1 VLAVLLVAVS
11 LGLSNF
17 AAAIAIGL
25 SGVDARVRLRV
36 AVAFGLFEGAMPV
49 LGLLIGR
56 QLADAVGSHANVLGG
71 LLLIATGGYECV
83 TSARRDSN
91 QEPEFD
97 RRSMPRLLISG
108 AGLSVDNL
116 VVGFAL
122 GTYGVSF
129 ALAAIII
136 AVTSVTMSLV
146 GLEIGDR
153 LGSRFEHDTELLGG
167 IVLIAVGAAIA
178 IGIL

>member
-1 VLAVLLVAVS
+1 M
-11 LGLSNF
+11 GLSNF

-36 AVAFGLFEGAMPV
+36 VVAFGLFEGAMPV

-56 QLADAVGSHANVLGG
+56 QLADALGSRANVLGG
-71 LLLIATGGYECV
+71 VLLIATGGHACLMS
-83 TSARRDSN
+83 TRRDAQ
-91 QEPEFD
+91 QEPELGQ
-97 RRSMPRLLISG
+97 RSMPQLLISG
-108 AGLSVDNL
+108 AALSVDNL

-136 AVTSVTMSLV
+136 AVTSVAMSLI

-167 IVLIAVGAAIA
+167 IVLIAVGAALA